1 MCSKNR
7 KFDRNVSPS
16 VIAMGTLGFSGVELA
31 NLMNIATIL
40 AGRRGKDKISL
51 KETDDSIDRI
61 IAGMEGTQMTYG
73 KNKMLI
79 AYHEIGHAVWAVC
92 VYAILGSCDGC
103 RT

>member
-16 VIAMGTLGFSGVELA
+16 VNAMRTPGFSGVELA
-31 NLMNIATIL
+31 NLMNVATIL

-73 KNKMLI
+73 KNKMLN
-79 AYHEIGHAVWAVC
+79 C
-92 VYAILGSCDGC
+92 
-103 RT
+103 